1 METGS
6 VKLWRLT
13 RAPFAA
19 LDGEGA
25 RLYGSRYAPPGSRV
39 VSLASEAGLAVLVA
53 LRYHLPDLSLAPGDL
68 VLGWTEVDA
77 VPLRV
82 PDPDEDAVRAFVGD
96 WLAECSSL
104 LCAVPSRVLPEADVV
119 LMNPAHPQAAQVE
132 ALTCRPFDFAQC
144 LHRPPMLDAYREF
157 R

>member
-1 METGS
+1 MR
-6 VKLWRLT
+6 LWRLT

-25 RLYGSRYAPPGSRV
+25 RLHGSRYAPPGSRV

-53 LRYHLPDLSLAPGDL
+53 LRYQPADLSQAPDDL

-82 PDPDEDAVRAFVGD
+82 PDSDEDRVRALVGD
-96 WLAECSSL
+96 WLASRRSL

-119 LMNPAHPQAAQVE
+119 LMNPAHPQAAQVPP
-132 ALTCRPFDFAQC
+132 LTCRPFDFAQC
-144 LHRPPMLDAYREF
+144 LHRPPMLDAFRES